1 MGQLSIFA
9 FTKASLSER
18 IIYTKLRYLSII
30 IPVEIIDILSRMV
43 KRITDENWGVDISEG
58 KWGNEGGERRR
69 EGEKGRK
76 ESDGS

>member
-1 MGQLSIFA
+1 
-9 FTKASLSER
+9 
-18 IIYTKLRYLSII
+18 LSII

-69 EGEKGRK
+69 EGEEGKRWELKLPCCG
-76 ESDGS
+76 GSIMPILNQVKWEMGEEEA